1 MNPEEKDPYQAPSQD
16 KEADDSSGMFKR
28 RTTALD
34 SIIMLVPSGILFGNI
49 GFDWHLPGPSFQ
61 CQEHEVSLIVPLSAL
76 TASLLIATLDWER
89 HRRGISRFISL
100 AVFILFLQG
109 FIIAVFLS
117 RGKLGW

>member
-34 SIIMLVPSGILFGNI
+34 SIIMLVPSGILFGKI